1 MKFKQKCGII
11 CVFGARGGLG
21 SQWPFGKFP
30 AFDVTEGVIAKVCAV
45 EFSDG
50 VTKGS
55 KGAADLAVAAFAHL
69 DDPAAVVAVMLTFQR
84 QVIALY

>member
-30 AFDVTEGVIAKVCAV
+30 AFDVTESVIAKVCAV
-45 EFSDG
+45 EFGDG
-50 VTKGS
+50 VAEGGE
-55 KGAADLAVAAFAHL
+55 GAADLTVAAFAHGDL
-69 DDPAAVVAVMLTFQR
+69 PIAARIAKTF
-84 QVIALY
+84 